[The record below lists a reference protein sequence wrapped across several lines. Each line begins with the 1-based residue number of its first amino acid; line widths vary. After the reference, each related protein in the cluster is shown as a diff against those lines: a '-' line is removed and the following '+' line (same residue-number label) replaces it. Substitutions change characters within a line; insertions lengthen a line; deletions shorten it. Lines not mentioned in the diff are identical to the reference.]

1 MPQVMDR
8 DAGPQRQA
16 RGRLR
21 IGEILDAVDLVLQR
35 QAGMDVSL
43 QEVAKAATLPPAS
56 LYHYFPT
63 SQALLMALAH
73 RYHTAFEVLAMR
85 RIDHD
90 RLTQW
95 GDICAFHA
103 DLAQHFYHE
112 HPVAM
117 RLFLGPQGGW
127 EMRAADLATNQRLG
141 SIYCRKLIQHFVVA
155 ESQALEEAFAIS
167 VTISDAIWAMSFAR
181 SGAIEPGMAAEALR
195 ARLAYLRLYVG
206 EFAPK
211 RPRPIEA

>member
-1 MPQVMDR
+1 MPRVMER

-21 IGEILDAVDLVLQR
+21 IGEILDAADLVLQR

-43 QEVAKAATLPPAS
+43 QEVAKAAKLPPAS

-63 SQALLMALAH
+63 SQSLLMALAH
-73 RYHTAFEVLAMR
+73 RYHAAFEVLAMR

-90 RLTQW
+90 RLAQW
-95 GDICAFHA
+95 ADICAFHA
-103 DLAQHFYHE
+103 DLAQRFYHE

-127 EMRAADLATNQRLG
+127 EMRAADLATNRRLG
-141 SIYCRKLIQHFVVA
+141 GVYYRKLIQHFVVA
-155 ESQALEEAFAIS
+155 ESPALEEAFAVS